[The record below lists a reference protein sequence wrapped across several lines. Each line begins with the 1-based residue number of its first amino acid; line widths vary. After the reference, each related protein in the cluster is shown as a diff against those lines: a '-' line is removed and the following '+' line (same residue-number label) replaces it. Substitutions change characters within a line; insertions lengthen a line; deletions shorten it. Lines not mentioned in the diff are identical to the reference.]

1 MDEYDAARAGP
12 QLDRAQGLRYPGP
25 ERACLRRGAGRATTL
40 GRCRVVD
47 GDGAALAGRPVGV
60 RAAGWSAEQATTV
73 TISSS
78 AAKNQPTLWGR
89 RTGQIEAGEPA
100 CAAMRVSIWITEE
113 GCGTMVGDAILVEGL
128 RKRYGDVVALDGVD
142 LAVPQGT
149 VLGLLGPNG
158 AGKTTAVRVL
168 TTLTRPDAG
177 RAEVAGLD
185 VVREPARVRTMI
197 GLAGQYAAVDE
208 NLTGRENLVLV
219 GRLNHMARPDCR
231 SRAANLLGR
240 FELTDAADRTVK
252 TYSGGMRRRLD
263 LALALVNR
271 PPVLFLD
278 EPTTGLDPRSRTELW
293 SIIGELVTEGTTLLL
308 TTQYLEEADRL
319 ADRIAVIDVGRVIA
333 EGTSEELKAR
343 LGGTSLEV
351 GVADDAA
358 AKDAAQVLAPL
369 GTLAER
375 DGSGTLLRLRVEDGP
390 RALVE
395 VVRGL
400 DARGIAAT
408 TLALREPSLD
418 DVFLALTGHA
428 AEAAEPLEGD
438 GPAGKRG
445 RRGRRHVR
453 SSA

>member
-1 MDEYDAARAGP
+1 VAG
-12 QLDRAQGLRYPGP
+12 GG
-25 ERACLRRGAGRATTL
+25 
-40 GRCRVVD
+40 VV
-47 GDGAALAGRPVGV
+47 A
-60 RAAGWSAEQATTV
+60 
-73 TISSS
+73 
-78 AAKNQPTLWGR
+78 
-89 RTGQIEAGEPA
+89 
-100 CAAMRVSIWITEE
+100 
-113 GCGTMVGDAILVEGL
+113 DAILVEGL
-128 RKRYGDVVALDGVD
+128 HKRYGDVVALDGVD
-142 LAVPQGT
+142 LAVPEGT

-168 TTLTRPDAG
+168 TTLTKPDAG

-185 VVREPARVRTMI
+185 VVREPARVRTLI

-219 GRLNHMARPDCR
+219 GRLNHMARADCR
-231 SRAANLLGR
+231 SRATTLLER
-240 FELTDAADRTVK
+240 FQLSDAADRPVK

-263 LALALVNR
+263 LSLALVNR

-293 SIIGELVTEGTTLLL
+293 TIIGELVADGTSLLL

-319 ADRIAVIDVGRVIA
+319 ADPVTVVDVGRVIA
-333 EGTSEELKAR
+333 EGTSDELKGR

-351 GVADDAA
+351 GVADEEAA
-358 AKDAAQVLAPL
+358 REAAEVLAPI
-369 GTLAER
+369 GTLADR
-375 DGSGTLLRLRVEDGP
+375 DGGATLLRLTVEDGP

-400 DARGIAAT
+400 DTRGIAAT

-428 AEAAEPLEGD
+428 AEADEETADGADGEP
-438 GPAGKRG
+438 KRG
-445 RRGRRHVR
+445 RRGRRRTAVR
-453 SSA
+453 SA